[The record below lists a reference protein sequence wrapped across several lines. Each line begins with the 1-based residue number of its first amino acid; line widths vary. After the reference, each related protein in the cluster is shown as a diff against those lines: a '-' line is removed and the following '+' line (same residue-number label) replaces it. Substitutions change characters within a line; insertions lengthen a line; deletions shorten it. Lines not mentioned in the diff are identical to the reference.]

1 MDPPLAKDY
10 IINDYEVND
19 SGNGN
24 IGYPLDYYT
33 DYNELVTSPSIR
45 TMNDPYQA
53 ANSKMDS
60 NLRRPDISSLMK
72 LKDLRDLYQVPKS
85 VPKKNFQRKPKP
97 KYHYYY

>member
-1 MDPPLAKDY
+1 MNPPVAKDY
-10 IINDYEVND
+10 IINDYDVTD
-19 SGNGN
+19 SGN
-24 IGYPLDYYT
+24 IGYPLDYTYT

-60 NLRRPDISSLMK
+60 NFRPDISSLMK

-85 VPKKNFQRKPKP
+85 VPKKILQRKPKP